1 MTAVT
6 TNVLSVQGLTVRYGA
21 SIRALE
27 NVSIKVEDGQ
37 AVALLGANGAGKTTL
52 LRGVSGLLPHHRGS
66 VTSGTVEVFGEP
78 LPQGNP
84 TAAVAAGL
92 TQVMEGRRLF
102 QRMTVEE
109 NILLGAASLPRRRA
123 RARAEEMFD
132 QFRLLADR
140 RNEAAGLLSGGQ
152 QQIVAIARALV
163 SSPKLLILDEPS
175 LGLSPVAIIE
185 VREVLAKLAAD
196 GLAIM
201 IVEQNIELALR
212 LADYAYIL
220 QRGRIISEGTPAD
233 LGGSASIRDLYLGS
247 SHDDITTSRDLAA
260 TGTSPDRKALPWL
273 Q

>member
-1 MTAVT
+1 
-6 TNVLSVQGLTVRYGA
+6 
-21 SIRALE
+21 
-27 NVSIKVEDGQ
+27 
-37 AVALLGANGAGKTTL
+37 
-52 LRGVSGLLPHHRGS
+52 
-66 VTSGTVEVFGEP
+66 
-78 LPQGNP
+78 
-84 TAAVAAGL
+84 
-92 TQVMEGRRLF
+92 
-102 QRMTVEE
+102 
-109 NILLGAASLPRRRA
+109 ASLPRRRA

-233 LGGSASIRDLYLGS
+233 LGGSASIRDLYL
-247 SHDDITTSRDLAA
+247 
-260 TGTSPDRKALPWL
+260 
-273 Q
+273 